1 MLLKIFTMTTAL
13 LFSTQA
19 RSDQFIEAME
29 RFVDTQVSH
38 WIADDVIISAVRA
51 QNTLSQNY
59 ELSDILAHD
68 KAWQAEAGLGRRPT
82 IDRMLSNDASQF
94 LRARVEE
101 MGGIISEIIIMDAA
115 GLNAAVSAVTS
126 DMWQGDEDKYRMTY
140 LTGVDGF
147 HLSEVIYDVSTETY
161 QCQISFTLVDPI
173 TNSAVGAVTIGV
185 NAEMFM

>member
-115 GLNAAVSAVTS
+115 GLNAAVSAATS
-126 DMWQGDEDKYRMTY
+126 DMWQGDEDK
-140 LTGVDGF
+140 
-147 HLSEVIYDVSTETY
+147 DVSTETY